1 MIDILHYIG
10 IAIGLIGYA
19 TVGTII
25 NTIIHYM
32 IFQLPESDP
41 NGIDLVWRIIVIIFW
56 PVVLIVALCKFI
68 YILIVYKIPEYTYDV
83 IQRIEKK
90 KKW

>member
-10 IAIGLIGYA
+10 IAIGVIGYA
-19 TVGTII
+19 TVGAII

-32 IFQLPESDP
+32 IFQLPESDHSR
-41 NGIDLVWRIIVIIFW
+41 IDLAWRIIAIIFW
-56 PVVLIVALCKFI
+56 PIVLVVALCKFI